1 MITIDTSQLLSY
13 YQTRTGQTGGA
24 ATGGGLPTAGKRYA
38 PTPPWDPSAKVPR
51 SSALVQSVMAGR
63 SFINEGAAQLDLP
76 GASSDYRKLFALYQ
90 GLNALSGL
98 AGAAGAKGI
107 SALDLRRTQEV
118 FARGLAETNAYL
130 QGLDLEKIRL
140 TAGSV
145 DSAIRSG
152 SDLATQDPAYV
163 TQPLFTGKSTDAV
176 PAFAGDVAFTVTV
189 KRVNSTFTV
198 PVDLAGMGAET
209 RSMTNVV
216 KYINDQLKAQGV
228 FTRFA
233 AQETPGAQRTIKVGG
248 KDVPTGVAG
257 PSQWA
262 LKINTDSFETVTLSA
277 AATQPAVYLAQSVG
291 DPDPDKDP
299 ATKDGKVSQQLVK
312 FQTAGTPPERR
323 PGETNY
329 VDGRVFAR
337 SLGDSVGAVHATA
350 TAPDG
355 SVYVLADVT
364 GTTDGQAIKGTQDVA
379 LLKYDS
385 AGALVYSRTLGA
397 RGTASGL
404 ALSVAA
410 DGKVAVAGSVTG
422 ALQTGET
429 IADPALTDSFV
440 SLYDAKGDEMWTQR
454 RAARAD
460 DQATA
465 IAFGGDG
472 SVYVAGQAKSAVT
485 GASAVGG
492 QDNYLMGFSPTGTAK
507 FSTQFGTAAT
517 DRVGGLLVDGTSLV
531 VAGTEDGH
539 GVLRRF
545 DLAPG
550 GGVTAAGTRDLGD
563 LQGGVITGL
572 ALDGGELV
580 VAGSTRNG
588 ALSVNTVTRAYTGG
602 YDAFAARIAADLSP
616 VAGDALA
623 YFGGSGD
630 DRAAG
635 LAVAGGKVWLTGSAG
650 TDLPGGLDPVGKAD
664 GFVVSLDVG
673 AGTVDWARRFSGDDR
688 MATPTAISVDTSGA
702 SALDRLG
709 LPSGVV
715 DPVQSTLLTS
725 ATALR
730 AGDQFSFRNGEGQ
743 PVRTVTIEAKDTFDD
758 LLSKVRR
765 ALNFNADVSLISDP
779 LHPGVKHLQIKPQG
793 ARSTP
798 EILAGPAGRDGL
810 VALGLTPGVAR
821 TTAVINGK
829 LLPADGKG
837 QIYGLKL
844 PSQMSL
850 DSPEAIKAASAAI
863 SSALTVVHAAYTDL
877 RAAAMP
883 QPRTAPGKTV
893 SGPVPQYL
901 KSQIANYQAALS
913 RLTGQ

>member
-1 MITIDTSQLLSY
+1 MTTIDTSQLLSY
-13 YQTRTGQTGGA
+13 YQSRTGQTGGSVA
-24 ATGGGLPTAGKRYA
+24 TAGAGAAAKRYA
-38 PTPPWDPSAKVPR
+38 PTPPWDPAAKVPR

-98 AGAAGAKGI
+98 TNAAGAKGV

-130 QGLDLEKIRL
+130 QGLDLDKIRL
-140 TAGSV
+140 TAGTV
-145 DSAIRSG
+145 DTTIKSSG
-152 SDLATQDPAYV
+152 DLPVQDPAYV
-163 TQPLFTGKSTDAV
+163 TQPLYTGKSTDAV

-189 KRVNSTFTV
+189 KRVKSTFTV
-198 PVDLAGMGAET
+198 PIDLAGMGAET

-233 AQETPGAQRTIKVGG
+233 AQEIPGVARTIKVGG
-248 KDVPTGVAG
+248 KDVSTGVAG

-262 LKINTDSFETVTLSA
+262 LKINTDSFETVSLSA
-277 AATQPAVYLAQSVG
+277 AATQPAVYISQSVG

-299 ATKDGKVSQQLVK
+299 ATSDGKVSQQLVK
-312 FQTAGTPPERR
+312 FQTAGTPPERK
-323 PGETNY
+323 PGDTNY

-337 SLGDSVGAVHATA
+337 SLGDTVGAVHATA
-350 TAPDG
+350 TGADG
-355 SVYVLADVT
+355 SVYVLADIT
-364 GTTDGQAIKGTQDVA
+364 GTTDGQAIKGAQDMA
-379 LLKYDS
+379 LMKYDS
-385 AGALVYSRTLGA
+385 AGALVYTRTLGA

-410 DGKVAVAGSVTG
+410 DGKVAVAGSITG

-429 IADPALTDSFV
+429 IADPTLTDSFV
-440 SLYDAKGDEMWTQR
+440 SLYDAAGDELWTQR

-492 QDNYLMGFSPTGTAK
+492 QDNYLMGFSATGAAK
-507 FSTQFGTAAT
+507 FSTQFGTTAS
-517 DRVGGLLVDGTSLV
+517 DRVGGLVVDGQSLV
-531 VAGTEDGH
+531 VAGTEDGR

-550 GGVTAAGTRDLGD
+550 GAVTAAGTRDLGD
-563 LQGGVITGL
+563 LQGGSITGL
-572 ALDGGELV
+572 ALDGGQLV
-580 VAGSTRNG
+580 VAGSTRNA
-588 ALSVNTVTRAYTGG
+588 ALDVATTTRAYTGG
-602 YDAFAARIAADLSP
+602 YDVFAARIASDLTASAADK
-616 VAGDALA
+616 LA

-630 DRAAG
+630 DKAAG
-635 LAVAGGKVWLTGSAG
+635 LAVAGGQAWLTGSAG
-650 TDLPGGLDPVGKAD
+650 TDLPGGLDPVGKKD
-664 GFVVSLDVG
+664 GFVVSLDVD
-673 AGTVDWARRFSGDDR
+673 AGTVGWARRFSGDDR
-688 MATPTAISVDTSGA
+688 MATPSSITVNMTGA

-709 LPSGVV
+709 LPTGVV

-730 AGDQFSFRNGEGQ
+730 AGDQFAFRAGEGQ
-743 PVRTVTIEAKDTFDD
+743 TPRTVTIEAKDTFDD
-758 LLSKVRR
+758 LLSKIRR
-765 ALNFNADVSLISDP
+765 ALNFSADVSLVTDP
-779 LHPGVKHLQIKPQG
+779 ANQGVKHLQIKPLG
-793 ARSTP
+793 TRSTP
-798 EILAGPAGRDGL
+798 EIIAGPAGRDGL
-810 VALGLTPGVAR
+810 EALGLTPGVAR

-837 QIYGLKL
+837 QFYGLKL

-850 DSPEAIKAASAAI
+850 DSPGAIKAAAEAI
-863 SSALTVVHAAYTDL
+863 SQALSVVHAAYTDL
-877 RAAAMP
+877 KTAATP
-883 QPRTAPGKTV
+883 HPKTAPGAQSA

-901 KSQIANYQAALS
+901 KSQIANYQAALN
-913 RLTGQ
+913 RLTG